1 MYLLDTN
8 IWLERLLDQ
17 ARTAE
22 VEQFLNQI
30 SAEQIFITDFT
41 LHSIALAL
49 TRRKLLVALTAFIQD
64 LFIDGTVN
72 LLILPPSQL
81 IHLPEIMQQQKLDY
95 DDAYQYYLAQQN
107 QLILI
112 SFDTDFDH
120 TTIGRKTPIE
130 ILETL
135 STT

>member
-30 SAEQIFITDFT
+30 CAEQIFITDFT

-49 TRRKLLVALTAFIQD
+49 TRRKLFVAFTAFIQD

-72 LLILPPSQL
+72 LLTLPPSQL
-81 IHLPEIMQQQKLDY
+81 IHLPEIIRHQCLK
-95 DDAYQYYLAQQN
+95 
-107 QLILI
+107 
-112 SFDTDFDH
+112 S
-120 TTIGRKTPIE
+120 
-130 ILETL
+130 TL
-135 STT
+135 